1 MKKIL
6 KAELAK
12 SIAVKTFQHPEG
24 VLAIL
29 NALDDIIA
37 EELKSGE
44 KVYLDNIG
52 TFERVEK
59 PATRK
64 FSPTKGE
71 IIVIPARVVVKLKAS
86 KTLVDRVK

>member
-1 MKKIL
+1 MKKIT
-6 KAELAK
+6 KVALAQ
-12 SIAVKTFQHPEG
+12 SLHEKTGLPSTTALD
-24 VLAIL
+24 VL
-29 NALDDIIA
+29 NAIDDIIA
-37 EELKSGE
+37 AEMKKGG

-71 IIVIPARVVVKLKAS
+71 IIDIPARVVVKLKAS

>member
-1 MKKIL
+1 MKKIT
-6 KAELAK
+6 KVALAQLLHE
-12 SIAVKTFQHPEG
+12 KTGHPSTTALE
-24 VLAIL
+24 VL
-29 NALDDIIA
+29 NAIDDIIA
-37 EELKSGE
+37 AEMKKGG

-71 IIVIPARVVVKLKAS
+71 IIDIPARVVVKLKAS